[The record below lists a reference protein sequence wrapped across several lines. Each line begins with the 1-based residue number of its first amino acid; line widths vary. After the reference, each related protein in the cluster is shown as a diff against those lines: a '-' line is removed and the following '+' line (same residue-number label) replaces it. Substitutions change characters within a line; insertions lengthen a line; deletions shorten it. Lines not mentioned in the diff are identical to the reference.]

1 LCHVKSGHSDKD
13 AAAHSDK
20 CPPSVRTARRFFA
33 PASTCFIVRF
43 A

>member
-1 LCHVKSGHSDKD
+1 LCHVWFGHSDKD
-13 AAAHSDK
+13 TAAHSYK

-33 PASTCFIVRF
+33 PASTCFMVRF